1 MMMMVVGWVGTAIEM
16 VVIVLEVTMVVLLV
30 VVEIMIERR

>member
-1 MMMMVVGWVGTAIEM
+1 MVVVVGWGGTAIEVM
-16 VVIVLEVTMVVLLV
+16 VIVLELMMVVLLV

>member
-1 MMMMVVGWVGTAIEM
+1 MMVVVGWGGTAIEVM
-16 VVIVLEVTMVVLLV
+16 VIVLELMMVVLLV